1 MKINEILKVES
12 RVEEKVFSV
21 SEFLDFLNEVLK
33 PCRAIVQ
40 GEVGEK
46 VNNYPNYT
54 FFNLLDKDNSILKC
68 FAFQEVIEKLGI
80 GLEAGMEIKVIG
92 YPEIRKNRGELKF
105 QVERIELIGEGILR
119 KQFEILR
126 KKLLAL
132 GYFDPKFKKSIPRFC
147 ENIGLITSKYGKGA
161 KKDFLTH
168 LGNFGFQIVFYD
180 VRVEGSF
187 ALYEIIEAIH
197 WFNQNLPQ
205 TNVLVLTRGGG
216 DWESLQ
222 PFNSEELVKAIFSS
236 KIPIITG
243 IGHEDDE
250 TLADL
255 VADLRASTPTH
266 AAKIL
271 NDNWKVASSKVY
283 EFEENLTSS
292 INRITKNVKERID
305 FLQKN
310 LTSSMKREIS
320 LKQTSLRELIRN
332 LNYFFQDY
340 FQQFETLEREFKRNF
355 LKIKIL
361 IKNQKIRVE
370 QFLKNLIKNRNWWKE
385 KIGKILKQE
394 EEKLI
399 LSSPLLKLKQGY
411 TITSDEFGKIIK
423 TPAKLEISQIIKT
436 KFYKGQVLSK
446 IKKIEK

>member
-132 GYFDPKFKKSIPRFC
+132 GYFDPKFKKPIPRFC